1 MAQRHR
7 PYDKFHQEYRLDTH
21 SIRRVLDR
29 DGGNQAYPL
38 TFHVVEDSSVKP
50 LAVPTAVD
58 AIETCVRP
66 YGPSLVQLFWMMVQP
81 SYPIL
86 CRKAFMSAYTD
97 SYRKIPPALL
107 GAVYLLSL
115 TWWSYDTALSVRKE
129 PDRGN
134 LRELTLNAILDSY
147 HRPRLSSVQAILL
160 YLQCKPEDPL
170 NPDHTYVWGLIS
182 QALAVS
188 EALGLHL
195 DASAWKIPHWERA
208 LRKRLAWAVFV
219 QDRWTSIAYG
229 RPPHIDQSYWTV
241 TMPDMDDFEGSMP
254 GNHDADAYRLAG
266 VHQFLSMISLTS
278 ILCRIQSEFLSP
290 AGAVSQDTAELLSRA
305 SPILETLVA
314 WQQSSYDNVNM
325 DVRYQRQL
333 NPHGM

>member
-1 MAQRHR
+1 M
-7 PYDKFHQEYRLDTH
+7 
-21 SIRRVLDR
+21 LDR
-29 DGGNQAYPL
+29 DGDTQAYPV
-38 TFHVVEDSSVKP
+38 TFHVVEDSSAKP
-50 LAVPTAVD
+50 PAVPTAVD

-66 YGPSLVQLFWMMVQP
+66 HGPSLIHLFWMMVQP

-86 CRKAFMSAYTD
+86 CREEFMSAYTE
-97 SYRKIPPALL
+97 SYRRIPPALL
-107 GAVYLLSL
+107 GAVYLLSSA
-115 TWWSYDTALSVRKE
+115 WWSYDTTLSVRKE
-129 PDRGN
+129 PDRGT
-134 LRELTLNAILDSY
+134 LRELTLTTILDSY
-147 HRPRLSSVQAILL
+147 HRPRLSSIQAILL

-188 EALGLHL
+188 ESLGLHL
-195 DASAWKIPHWERA
+195 DASAWKIPQWETA
-208 LRKRLAWAVFV
+208 VRKRLAWAVFV

-241 TMPDMDDFEGSMP
+241 KVPDLNDFESDLFG
-254 GNHDADAYRLAG
+254 HEDAAAYRLAG
-266 VHQFLSMISLTS
+266 IHQFIRMISLTF

-290 AGAVSQDTAELLSRA
+290 AGAASQDTAELLSRA
-305 SPILETLVA
+305 SPILDILQS
-314 WQQSSYDNVNM
+314 WQQNSYENVKM